1 MVLPLHFVITIMHKG
16 KWSCRQKENDYQ
28 NRRKIGDD
36 EYDAEKRNNGTVSKF
51 ELIFTNWEG
60 SQVERSRNVSSLSR
74 YAGSSKKRMPGM
86 RSKASINS
94 VLTVI
99 IDLSE
104 RSVFTHVSNDF
115 TAPTI
120 TRLPA

>member
-1 MVLPLHFVITIMHKG
+1 MTNTTPKSETT
-16 KWSCRQKENDYQ
+16 
-28 NRRKIGDD
+28 
-36 EYDAEKRNNGTVSKF
+36 AVSKF

-115 TAPTI
+115 TAADHHKAARINNGPYLCI
-120 TRLPA
+120 DGVVVFYNAVDHLF